1 MADSPWPLLKT
12 LSQGAIETTALVDQ
26 NGLVVARV
34 SSPEA
39 YQGDLRTAVER
50 GDLTAEIV
58 SAAAA
63 APDLYA
69 ALEAYHKHFGPL
81 EDNHMLH
88 PDCRRCAA
96 MARAAFSKIRR

>member
-1 MADSPWPLLKT
+1 MVEHPWPMLKN
-12 LSQGAIETTALVDQ
+12 LRQGEIETTALVDEE
-26 NGLVVARV
+26 GFIVARL

-69 ALEAYHKHFGPL
+69 ALDAYHKHFGPL